1 MATDAAATGTGAS
14 RDGATTPGNAA
25 AATDAGAGAASG
37 EVGIAVAGGAGAIT
51 DGTGGAMLGTQAG
64 ASASAGSDERTE
76 VPPSTLARLASE
88 ASDARKNAAWDS
100 AMAR

>member
-1 MATDAAATGTGAS
+1 
-14 RDGATTPGNAA
+14 
-25 AATDAGAGAASG
+25 
-37 EVGIAVAGGAGAIT
+37 
-51 DGTGGAMLGTQAG
+51 MLGTQAG